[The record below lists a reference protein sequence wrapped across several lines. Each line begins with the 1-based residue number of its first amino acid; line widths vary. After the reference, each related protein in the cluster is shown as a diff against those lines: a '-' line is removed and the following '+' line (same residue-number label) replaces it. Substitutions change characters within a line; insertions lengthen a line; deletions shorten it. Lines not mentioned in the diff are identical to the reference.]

1 MWAIR
6 LSDKAPRTQEEAETL
21 RQRAEALSQTVR
33 VPAAL
38 PCCACHCLG
47 HGDFAYRWGSGVGR
61 LGRWKEQSRGMTVAG

>member
-38 PCCACHCLG
+38 PVLATASAI
-47 HGDFAYRWGSGVGR
+47 HGDFAYQWGSGVGR
-61 LGRWKEQSRGMTVAG
+61 KEQSRGMTVAG